1 MRRMQ
6 GSIRPRRD
14 AESLDNALTADN
26 EGVDMAEVIRQR
38 RQELGLS
45 QADLATAAGVDRRQI
60 GRYEAGDAQPT
71 LLVARALARALG
83 ITIDVLAGDPSFKQ
97 VLGAWWMAWSSQQ
110 APDEV
115 SVQAVEI
122 RSRGMD
128 LEIAI
133 TEPTDS
139 GLPADWRGP
148 MYVTRGGG
156 LTGMFTSEIVNG
168 SLVLDWAE
176 ASLAGLW
183 VALPGRHGFDS
194 GLVALGRTREDCLRA
209 LSAMSRQD

>member
-6 GSIRPRRD
+6 GSIRPERD
-14 AESLDNALTADN
+14 AESPADALTADN

-45 QADLATAAGVDRRQI
+45 QADLATAAGIDRRQI
-60 GRYEAGDAQPT
+60 GRYEAGEAQPT
-71 LLVARALARALG
+71 LLVARSLARALG
-83 ITIDVLAGDPSFKQ
+83 ITIDMLAGDPSFKQ
-97 VLGAWWMAWSSQQ
+97 VLGAWWMAWSSQH
-110 APDEV
+110 APGDV

-133 TEPTDS
+133 TEPADN

-148 MYVTRGGG
+148 LYVTRAGG

-168 SLVLDWAE
+168 SLVLDWAD

-183 VALPGRHGFDS
+183 VALPGHLGFDS
-194 GLVALGRTREDCLRA
+194 GLVALGRTPEECLRA
-209 LSAMSRQD
+209 LNTVSPQD